1 MMQLLYGKDL
11 RVRVVDVTHHLMLI
25 LPAGSNVIVEATD
38 SKGDIRYFT
47 YRDFALATGEL
58 LDDVDHAA
66 SIDPTPPLRKQ
77 KRRRATS
84 SDDDNLEV
92 LPSMA
97 WMS

>member
-1 MMQLLYGKDL
+1 MRLPYEKDL
-11 RVRVVDVTHHLMLI
+11 RVRVNHITRHFIHTLL
-25 LPAGSNVIVEATD
+25 AGSNIIVEATD

-58 LDDVDHAA
+58 LDNVDHAA
-66 SIDPTPPLRKQ
+66 SDDMLPLSRQ

-92 LPSMA
+92 CPI
-97 WMS
+97 WM